1 MDAILVVVEGAPV
14 FCFFKSI
21 SKWVAM
27 VYFKVDLSLREWS
40 LFLSFDR
47 ER

>member
-1 MDAILVVVEGAPV
+1 VVVIEGAPV
-14 FCFFKSI
+14 FCFFKPI
-21 SKWVAM
+21 SKWVAIT
-27 VYFKVDLSLREWS
+27 YFEVGLSFREWS